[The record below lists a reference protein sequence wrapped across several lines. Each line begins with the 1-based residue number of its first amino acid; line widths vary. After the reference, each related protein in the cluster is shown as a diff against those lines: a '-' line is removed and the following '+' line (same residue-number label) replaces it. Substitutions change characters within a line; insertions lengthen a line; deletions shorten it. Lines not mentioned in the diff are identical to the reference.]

1 MSKNHILLA
10 LFFAVCWSFNA
21 EAIMGMSASK
31 ALSYSNTVSGTS
43 SANSGGNS
51 GKTLSIKKTEPKAST
66 HMVTMSNMN
75 METTET
81 KIQVI
86 KPGDYINVIL
96 PSFSWSVDM
105 GSCIGTRTITNT
117 RVSFMITGIENSESS
132 CDIKFYGYDAQTEQ
146 MLNKIL
152 TVRIK

>member
-31 ALSYSNTVSGTS
+31 ALSYSNTVSGS
-43 SANSGGNS
+43 SGGSSS
-51 GKTLSIKKTEPKAST
+51 GKTVSIKKAETKATT

-75 METTET
+75 TETTET

-105 GSCIGTRTITNT
+105 DACIGTRTITNT
-117 RVSFMITGIENSESS
+117 RVSLMITGVENSESS
-132 CDIKFYGYDAQTEQ
+132 CEIKFYGYDSQTEQ